1 LLRIGLTG
9 GVACGKSTVG
19 EMLAA
24 HSAHYLQADAL
35 AHELYTPGEPTYA
48 AVVQHF
54 GRDILDSDGT
64 INRHRLASAAFPSRI
79 AELNA
84 IVHPAVIEAQNR
96 WMADVE
102 RTDPDGVAVLEA
114 ALIIEAGAAKDFDK
128 LIVVTCSLEQKIARY
143 AQRAQ
148 ISQDEARA
156 EVLRRS
162 AAQLSDDEKVG
173 HADYV
178 IDNSGSLEDT
188 KYYVDVLWTHL
199 TEIAEE
205 AGDRP
210 ARGRPRVH

>member
-1 LLRIGLTG
+1 MLRVGLTG

-19 EMLAA
+19 AMLAA
-24 HSAHYLQADAL
+24 HGAHYLQADTL
-35 AHELYTPGEPTYA
+35 AHQLYAPGEPIYA

-64 INRHRLASAAFPSRI
+64 INRSRLANTAFPSRI

-84 IVHPAVIEAQNR
+84 IVHPAVIDAQNR
-96 WMADVE
+96 WISDIE
-102 RTDPDGVAVLEA
+102 RTDPDGIAVVEA

-128 LIVVTCSLEQKIARY
+128 LIVVTCSLEQKVARY

-162 AAQLSDDEKVG
+162 AAQLSDDEKAR

-178 IDNSGSLEDT
+178 IDNSGTVEDT
-188 KYYVDVLWTHL
+188 THYVDVLWTHL
-199 TEIAEE
+199 TEFTEQP
-205 AGDRP
+205 GDRH
-210 ARGRPRVH
+210 AGGRPRVQ